1 VRADFPKAIK
11 LSGRVELRNVTF
23 GYSPLEPP
31 LIENFSLTVEPGR
44 RVALV
49 GASGSG
55 KSTVA
60 KLVSGLY
67 EPWSGEVLFDGV
79 VRAQIPRTVLSNSV
93 GCVDQEIFLFGGS
106 VADRTVTRWVPKV
119 IPVPSTS
126 G

>member
-1 VRADFPKAIK
+1 MRSSS
-11 LSGRVELRNVTF
+11 SGRVELRDITF

-31 LIENFSLTVEPGR
+31 LIEDFNLRVEPGR

-49 GASGSG
+49 GGSGSG

-79 VRAQIPRTVLSNSV
+79 PRARDSRAI
-93 GCVDQEIFLFGGS
+93 
-106 VADRTVTRWVPKV
+106 
-119 IPVPSTS
+119 
-126 G
+126 